1 MRFVAAG
8 SAVAVIGYSDVVF
21 GHTIEVATY
30 RPLEP
35 AYRTRLGLT
44 IRDVARQGRRRGRE
58 STLVGLLQEHLKA
71 LYRSK
76 PVSDK
81 PKHTDKIAGFDAVAK
96 QLTSNPGRG
105 MG

>member
-8 SAVAVIGYSDVVF
+8 SAVAVIGYTDVVF
-21 GHTIEVATY
+21 GHAIEVAAY

-44 IRDVARQGRRRGRE
+44 IRDVARQGRRGGRK
-58 STLVGLLQEHLKA
+58 SAFVGLLQEHLKA

-81 PKHTDKIAGFDAVAK
+81 PKHTEKIAGFGAVAK
-96 QLTSNPGRG
+96 RFSSNPGRR